1 MKLGMVFSGYG
12 SQFVGMGKELYDQHR
27 VVQEIF
33 EEASS
38 CLDINFVKL
47 CFASSDVEIK
57 KIDHAFLSIFVTSIA
72 VAAVLKEQGITP
84 SVVAGYDVGEYA
96 AVCAIDG
103 MSRPDALYMIKK
115 YAGLYEA
122 FLTEKEYGMVRVTG
136 LALSDAKALTV
147 QATGGDQRVDIA
159 VFEGPE
165 SFVLSGTKEALAEV
179 VETVKKRSGLK
190 ITALDVEAGL
200 HSPLMDEIVKNVKMY
215 LEKVDFKDTQVPF
228 VTGVIG
234 EPLHSGEMIRAAIMQ
249 HIHAPTQWEKVM
261 EALHDCDVII
271 EVGPGE
277 YLQGLLKDLYPKKKI
292 YRVLTPADIEQIK
305 ADIA

>member
-27 VVQEIF
+27 IVQEVF

-57 KIDHAFLSIFVTSIA
+57 KIDHAFLSIFITSISI
-72 VAAVLKEQGITP
+72 AAVLKEQGIVP

-96 AVCAIDG
+96 AVCSIDG
-103 MSRPDALYMIKK
+103 ISRPDALYMIKK
-115 YAGLYEA
+115 YAGLFEA
-122 FLTEKEYGMVRVTG
+122 MLLEKEYSLVRVTG
-136 LALSDAKALTV
+136 LSVADIKTLTV

-159 VFEGPE
+159 VFEGQD
-165 SFVLSGTKEALAEV
+165 SFVLSGTQDALSEV
-179 VETVKKRSGLK
+179 VETVKKRSGVK
-190 ITALDVEAGL
+190 VTMLDAQAGL
-200 HSPLMDEIVKNVKMY
+200 HSLLMDDIVKNVKMY

-228 VTGVIG
+228 VSGVIG

-261 EALHDCDVII
+261 EAFHDCDIII

-277 YLQGLLKDLYPKKKI
+277 HLQDLLKSRYPKKKI
-292 YRVLTPADIEQIK
+292 YRVVTPADIEQVK
-305 ADIA
+305 VDMA